1 MKLTSWNSYNLQ
13 RTLLLYLELIHLY
26 DSVDISLCFLL
37 SCVARVILPLVA
49 VVFKCFSFRLIIG
62 KILTFVFQGN
72 YATLFIILFI
82 AITLL
87 KSLFYILVRSRKPE
101 ESELPPYSPL
111 EEHLKEGIVLVG
123 GRTL

>member
-1 MKLTSWNSYNLQ
+1 ML
-13 RTLLLYLELIHLY
+13 
-26 DSVDISLCFLL
+26 
-37 SCVARVILPLVA
+37 
-49 VVFKCFSFRLIIG
+49 KCFSFPLIIG

-87 KSLFYILVRSRKPE
+87 KSLFYILARSRKPE

-111 EEHLKEGIVLVG
+111 EEHLKEGQYWLERGHYDYAKKLAHRYRVREYLH
-123 GRTL
+123 RPE